1 MSELI
6 AQGSN
11 PDHRW
16 RRLIPVG
23 EILLLGRTTPA
34 FRVPWDDRVSRE
46 HVRMELSDGQL
57 RVEKIL
63 AAANPVFYL
72 GRQSDKFSLQPG
84 EHFVIGKTT
93 FTLTKEQ
100 AHVTLDLPSPIRQ
113 RTYSPEY
120 LRHVQFRDAEQRIDV
135 LNRLPDV
142 ISSAGNEQDLLNR
155 LSNTLL
161 AGITSASTIGIVRC
175 QASSENADQPIHAGE
190 PTVSETAS
198 GIEILHW
205 DRRGAMTGDFQPS
218 EKLIRQAIAS
228 EETVLH
234 LWRGSRE
241 QKSEFTMDL
250 ENDWAFVCPLDSLA
264 TPGWGIYVTG
274 LQRGT
279 TAGSMPDTDAE
290 DRQGDVK
297 FCQLVGAM
305 LKSLLQVRQLERR
318 QTSLRGFFS
327 PIVLEAFMGRDPDE
341 VLTPQKCHLSVMFCD
356 LRGFSKKSEAMGDE
370 LFQLLNRVSRSLD
383 VMTKEILSHGGVIG
397 DFHGDSAMGFWG
409 WPLRQTD
416 TARRAIQAA
425 LAIEAEFR
433 AGQTEPGELQIGIG
447 IATGIAVAGKIGSRD
462 QVKVTAFGPVVNLAS
477 RLEGLNRLVNSSLL
491 IDRATME
498 QVSSDRTELG
508 FQIRGLGRF
517 QPYGMSLVS
526 EVFQVLSEPG
536 QPTSEEL
543 DRFVDALTLF
553 QAGNWL
559 AAGKILQPLP
569 RGDSGRQFLLE
580 FMQQTDGHPPSDW
593 NGVVQLKSK

>member
-46 HVRMELSDGQL
+46 HVRMELSAGQL
-57 RVEKIL
+57 QVEKIL

-175 QASSENADQPIHAGE
+175 QASSENADQPLNAGE

-234 LWRGSRE
+234 LWHGSRE

-274 LQRGT
+274 LQRAA

-356 LRGFSKKSEAMGDE
+356 LRGFSRKSEAMGDE

-536 QPTSEEL
+536 QLTSEEL

>member
-23 EILLLGRTTPA
+23 EILLLGRTTPS

-142 ISSAGNEQDLLNR
+142 ISSASNEQDLLNR

-175 QASSENADQPIHAGE
+175 QASSKKANQPIGGGEQMVSE
-190 PTVSETAS
+190 PTSD
-198 GIEILHW
+198 IEILHW

-228 EETVLH
+228 DETVLH

-241 QKSEFTMDL
+241 LKSEFTMDL

-274 LQRGT
+274 LQRAT
-279 TAGSMPDTDAE
+279 TAGSMPDSDAE

-370 LFQLLNRVSRSLD
+370 LFQLLTRVSRSLD

-433 AGQTEPGELQIGIG
+433 AGQSETGELQIGIG

-477 RLEGLNRLVNSSLL
+477 RLEGMNRIVNSSLL

-498 QVSSDRTELG
+498 QVSSNRTELG
-508 FQIRGLGRF
+508 FQLRGLGRF

-526 EVFQVLSEPG
+526 EVFEVLSEPG
-536 QPTSEEL
+536 HPTNEEL
-543 DRFVDALTLF
+543 DSFAEALKLF
-553 QAGNWL
+553 QASNWT
-559 AAGKILQPLP
+559 AAEKILQQLP

-580 FMQQTDGHPPSDW
+580 FMQQTDGHPPTDW
-593 NGVVQLKSK
+593 NGVVELKSK